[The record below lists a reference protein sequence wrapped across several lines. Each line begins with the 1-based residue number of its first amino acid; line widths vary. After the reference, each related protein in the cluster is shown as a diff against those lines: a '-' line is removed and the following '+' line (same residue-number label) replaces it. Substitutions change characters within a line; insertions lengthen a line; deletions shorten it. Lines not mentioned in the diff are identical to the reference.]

1 MKKLKNQSKLN
12 EAFALAAGLI
22 VIGGMSAGAQT
33 VIFNDPFGGSG
44 NLNSVS
50 ASAQGINGV
59 DNDAL
64 PQNDYANQTIDGL
77 GDLVLNSGT
86 SGYGNGYAQGV
97 MFATAAAPTTMYN
110 WAASAGASAITAS
123 GGMTVSFQW
132 IPSASST
139 HSDDWIYFNVGE
151 NPSSGINGTWWND
164 RIFSSTTSDGL
175 IFAANG
181 KAESWQNGADKVSV
195 PSAFALTG
203 SYNIV
208 LTYDFTSWAPGSP
221 VTMSASVNGTP
232 ALADSFTWNAANG
245 GANYFGLGAYQTQ
258 TGSDIDNFEIQTLAT
273 QVPEPSTLAMLIGG
287 FGMLI
292 SRKLRRS

>member
-1 MKKLKNQSKLN
+1 
-12 EAFALAAGLI
+12 
-22 VIGGMSAGAQT
+22 MSA
-33 VIFNDPFGGSG
+33 P
-44 NLNSVS
+44 
-50 ASAQGINGV
+50 AQGINGV

-151 NPSSGINGTWWND
+151 NPSSGIDGTWWND
-164 RIFSSTTSDGL
+164 RIFSSTTSDGIL
-175 IFAANG
+175 FAANG
-181 KAESWQNGADKVSV
+181 KVQDLVGGGGGQVNG
-195 PSAFALTG
+195 FAVTG

-208 LTYDFTSWAPGSP
+208 LTYDFTSWAAGSP

-258 TGSDIDNFEIQTLAT
+258 TGSDIENFEIQTLAT

-292 SRKLRRS
+292 SRKLRRG